1 MRPVYLAVL
10 KVMDNRT
17 VSVRVPATTANLGPG
32 FDCLGMA
39 LDWWNDVCMSV
50 SPSPAVHIE
59 GEGAGSLSAAED
71 NLVYRAA
78 RAAFNAAGEEPPA
91 LSIQCRNRI
100 PLARGLGSSAAA
112 IVGGLVA
119 ANALCRRPLAQ
130 DCLLNLAVEMEGHG
144 DNVSPA
150 LLGGCQVVARDEGR
164 IVTDSAPLPPDL
176 MAVVLVPD
184 APMATRE
191 ARAVLPEM
199 VSREEA
205 VYNLGRVALLVNG
218 LSTGRLDKL
227 KVATQDRLHQPARQA
242 IFPAMKYVLR
252 AALDAG
258 AVGAFLSG
266 GGSSVLA
273 LATSRPMTIGY
284 EMINAADKVGVSGSL
299 KVTRPSPIG
308 AHVVSTE

>member
-1 MRPVYLAVL
+1 ME
-10 KVMDNRT
+10 NRT

-39 LDWWNDVCMSV
+39 LDWWNDVCMSTA
-50 SPSPAVHIE
+50 SRPAVLIA
-59 GEGAGSLSAAED
+59 GDGADTLSASED

-78 RAAFNAAGEEPPA
+78 RVAFDAAGEETVP
-91 LSIQCRNRI
+91 LSISCRNRI

-119 ANALCRRPLAQ
+119 ANALCRRPL
-130 DCLLNLAVEMEGHG
+130 DRECLLDLAVEMEGHG

-150 LLGGCQVVARDEGR
+150 LLGGCQVVVRDEGR
-164 IVTDSAPLPPDL
+164 TISDAVPLPPDL
-176 MAVVLVPD
+176 MAVVFVPD
-184 APMATRE
+184 VPMATRE
-191 ARAVLPEM
+191 ARAILPDM

-205 VYNLGRVALLVNG
+205 VYNLGRTALLVNG
-218 LSTGRLDKL
+218 LATGRVDKL
-227 KVATQDRLHQPARQA
+227 KVATRDRLHQPARQS
-242 IFPAMKYVLR
+242 IFPAMKYIIR

-258 AVGAFLSG
+258 AAGAFLSG

-273 LATSRPMTIGY
+273 LATSRAMTIGY
-284 EMINAADKVGVSGSL
+284 EMTNAADKVGISGDL
-299 KVTRPSPIG
+299 KVTRPTPLG

>member
-1 MRPVYLAVL
+1 
-10 KVMDNRT
+10 MDNRT
-17 VSVRVPATTANLGPG
+17 VSIRVPATTANLGPG

-50 SPSPAVHIE
+50 SLSPAIHIE
-59 GEGAGSLSAAED
+59 GEGADSLSAAED

-78 RAAFNAAGEEPPA
+78 CAAFEAAGEEPPA
-91 LSIQCRNRI
+91 LSVWCRNRI

-119 ANALCRRPLAQ
+119 ANALCRRPLDQ
-130 DCLLNLAVEMEGHG
+130 ECLLNMAVEMEGHG

-150 LLGGCQVVARDEGR
+150 LLGGCQIVVRDEGH
-164 IVTDSAPLPPDL
+164 IITDAAPLPPDL

-184 APMATRE
+184 APMATSE

-205 VYNLGRVALLVNG
+205 VYNLGRAALLVNS
-218 LSTGRLDKL
+218 LSTGRLDNM

>member
-1 MRPVYLAVL
+1 
-10 KVMDNRT
+10 MDNRT

-50 SPSPAVHIE
+50 SPSPTVRIE

-78 RAAFNAAGEEPPA
+78 RAAFHAAGEEPPA

-130 DCLLNLAVEMEGHG
+130 DCLLSLAVEMEGHG

-150 LLGGCQVVARDEGR
+150 LLGGCQLMARDEGR
-164 IVTDSAPLPPDL
+164 VITDAVSLPPDL

-227 KVATQDRLHQPARQA
+227 RVATQDRLHQPARQA

-299 KVTRPSPIG
+299 KVTRPSDIG

>member
-1 MRPVYLAVL
+1 ME
-10 KVMDNRT
+10 NRT

-39 LDWWNDVCMSV
+39 LDWWNDVCMSTA
-50 SPSPAVHIE
+50 SRPAVLIA
-59 GEGAGSLSAAED
+59 GDGADTLSASED

-78 RAAFNAAGEEPPA
+78 RSAFDAAGEEPVP
-91 LSIQCRNRI
+91 LSISCRNRI

-119 ANALCRRPLAQ
+119 ANALCRRPLEQ
-130 DCLLNLAVEMEGHG
+130 QCLLDLAVEMEGHG

-150 LLGGCQVVARDEGR
+150 LLGGCQVVVRDEGR
-164 IVTDSAPLPPDL
+164 TISDAVPLPPDL
-176 MAVVLVPD
+176 MAVVFVPD
-184 APMATRE
+184 VPMATRE
-191 ARAVLPEM
+191 AQSRILPDM

-205 VYNLGRVALLVNG
+205 VYNLGRTALLVNG
-218 LSTGRLDKL
+218 LATGRVDKL
-227 KVATQDRLHQPARQA
+227 KVATRDRLHQPARQS
-242 IFPAMKYVLR
+242 IFPAMKYIIR

-258 AVGAFLSG
+258 AAGAFLSG

-273 LATSRPMTIGY
+273 LATSRAMTIGY
-284 EMINAADKVGVSGSL
+284 EMTNAADKVGISGDL
-299 KVTRPSPIG
+299 KVTRPTTLG